1 MKKTVITTDS
11 NSGISQAEA
20 QRLGLSVLPMPFYI
34 NDQLYLENITLSQ
47 PEFYRFL
54 EQDAEISTSQP
65 SIASVTEFW
74 DKALEDCD
82 EIVHIPMS
90 SGLSSS
96 CETAMALAAADYPGR
111 VWVVDNK
118 RISWTQKQSVLE
130 AMALARQGMEGRE
143 IKALLEEY
151 ALESS
156 IYIAVDTL
164 KYLKKGGRI
173 TPAAASIGAVFNI
186 KPVLQIQGGKLDA
199 FAKVRGMK
207 QARARMIEAVQS
219 DLAGRFAGSPVYLRG
234 AYTCTEEEALEWKAQ
249 LKAAFPGQEI
259 YLDRL
264 SLSVSCHIG
273 AGAMAVVCC
282 KQLPQTGYL
291 PYQPQ

>member
-11 NSGISQAEA
+11 NSGIAQAEA
-20 QRLGLSVLPMPFYI
+20 RRLGLSVLPMPFYI

-234 AYTCTEEEALEWKAQ
+234 AYTCTEEEALEWKKQ
-249 LKAAFPGQEI
+249 LEAAFPDHEI
-259 YLDRL
+259 YMDRL